1 MKTVLF
7 FLLFPAFAYG
17 QTIHVKDKKIVYEG
31 KEDLGRPMNPVTEV
45 QLERIL
51 GIQGQHKAGELE
63 EKSVAVY
70 GRMKLKTPYPLMRY
84 VNYRFK
90 LTTLDSGY
98 KYVIDSVYY
107 TEQERGRKIDTF
119 SSEKMVDR
127 MGETG
132 AVVGETEKILN
143 ETDMRFEKLIAVL
156 RSEMKKS

>member
-7 FLLFPAFAYG
+7 FLLFPAFAFG

-31 KEDLGRPMNPVTEV
+31 KEDLGRRTNPVTED
-45 QLERIL
+45 QLERML
-51 GIQGQHKAGELE
+51 GIEGQHPAAELQ
-63 EKSVAVY
+63 EKSVAVH
-70 GRMKLKTPYPLMRY
+70 GRMKLKTPYPILRY

-90 LTTLDSGY
+90 LTPLDSGY

-107 TEQERGRKIDTF
+107 TEQERGRKIDTL
-119 SSEKMVDR
+119 SSEKMVNR
-127 MGETG
+127 MDETG
-132 AVVGETEKILN
+132 AIVGETEKILN